1 MDNLYCVCMVI
12 PDTDIFKRFIFELD
26 PVDNSVKLLE
36 LKQCKISYL
45 SMPQVKKLK
54 LQQRLLIT
62 FRSASWFMTS
72 VSWLSI
78 T

>member
-1 MDNLYCVCMVI
+1 MIVL
-12 PDTDIFKRFIFELD
+12 PDTYIFKGLIFELD

-36 LKQCKISYL
+36 LKQCKIFYL
-45 SMPQVKKLK
+45 RMSQKKELINWY
-54 LQQRLLIT
+54 QRFFIT